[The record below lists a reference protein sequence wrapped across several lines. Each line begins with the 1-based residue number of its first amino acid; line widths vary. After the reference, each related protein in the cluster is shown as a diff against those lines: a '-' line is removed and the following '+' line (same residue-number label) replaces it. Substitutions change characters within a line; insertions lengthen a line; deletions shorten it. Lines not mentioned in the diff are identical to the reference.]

1 MLNSP
6 KQKEIWVDEFIIK
19 DTCLIKNIPELEEVS
34 QILKDLFEYPLLPNG
49 THVDKSKNISIEEN
63 MIKEFK
69 KLDDEKKKM
78 ILGLTVGLNKQ

>member
-1 MLNSP
+1 MIDLGTMDYQTIMKLSSHKTFSQFSKYVSVINDDLLKSR
-6 KQKEIWVDEFIIK
+6 
-19 DTCLIKNIPELEEVS
+19 ELYS
-34 QILKDLFEYPLLPNG
+34 Q
-49 THVDKSKNISIEEN
+49 VDKSKNISIEEN

>member
-1 MLNSP
+1 MDYQTIMKLSSHKTFSQFSKYVSVINDDLLKSR
-6 KQKEIWVDEFIIK
+6 
-19 DTCLIKNIPELEEVS
+19 ELYS
-34 QILKDLFEYPLLPNG
+34 Q
-49 THVDKSKNISIEEN
+49 VDKSKNISIEEN